1 MEVIFD
7 YLLVVWLQRP
17 IATIYFSDVYAN
29 SSAAGGFISIT
40 ERSIAPSF
48 FCCAGA
54 SFIFLSICNIEC
66 RKYNSLFTRLF
77 LSADR
82 KHSQTLSLTY
92 SFYDFYV
99 DLLNTSCLSA
109 SQALLTP
116 NVVPRFQYD
125 CLSFWGLGTDRK
137 IYFIGSFQA
146 RRSEGPSES
155 GCIRLGI
162 GTC

>member
-1 MEVIFD
+1 MTLFAVFDLYTHFSHAVVLEKIGGLTRKEEKEAKMEVIFD

-116 NVVPRFQYD
+116 NVVPRF
-125 CLSFWGLGTDRK
+125 
-137 IYFIGSFQA
+137 
-146 RRSEGPSES
+146 
-155 GCIRLGI
+155 
-162 GTC
+162 

>member
-1 MEVIFD
+1 MPKLFWIFLSSVIPRWYFVFIAACLRICNARVRAECKGRIPIIGGGSNRVIFD

-17 IATIYFSDVYAN
+17 IATIYFSNVCAN

-54 SFIFLSICNIEC
+54 SFIFLSICNIDC

-82 KHSQTLSLTY
+82 KHSQTL
-92 SFYDFYV
+92 
-99 DLLNTSCLSA
+99 
-109 SQALLTP
+109 
-116 NVVPRFQYD
+116 
-125 CLSFWGLGTDRK
+125 
-137 IYFIGSFQA
+137 
-146 RRSEGPSES
+146 
-155 GCIRLGI
+155 
-162 GTC
+162 